1 MKHTIERIYWTT
13 RYLSETRCITKR
25 THLTRINEDVIYKTN
40 KNLMKKIKTRVQCLR
55 YNRRLAQVLRR
66 ECEKYGRNPRMP
78 RDSYGNSGFRVQTMH
93 NWTRYA
99 EDNDISFLDPGS
111 VGERVLWKNFSSMH
125 SHVGYVATPSIFSTE
140 GRARVGMQVSGFER
154 FVP

>member
-1 MKHTIERIYWTT
+1 
-13 RYLSETRCITKR
+13 
-25 THLTRINEDVIYKTN
+25 
-40 KNLMKKIKTRVQCLR
+40 MKKIKTRVQCLR

-154 FVP
+154 FVPQTKLDRGGWLFFLAHPRSSKHVLTLPREHHCWEICRLL